1 VVLVVALPAEC
12 RLAVVL
18 LGCRLEVDE
27 VTGVIEVAGIEVA
40 IVEVGGLTLPRS

>member
-1 VVLVVALPAEC
+1 MVALPAEC

-18 LGCRLEVDE
+18 LAECRLEVDE
-27 VTGVIEVAGIEVA
+27 VTEVAGIEVAGIEVA